1 MLQTLTV
8 KGLRCEHCEAKV
20 EKALIKLDGVN
31 SAKANRENNAVV
43 VDFNPDVVPADELRE
58 TIEDCGYEASL

>member
-1 MLQTLTV
+1 M
-8 KGLRCEHCEAKV
+8 
-20 EKALIKLDGVN
+20 EKALMKLDGVN